1 MSTELKTELASQE
14 LTPFGGARSVGE
26 GKGGFVEVDPYKLP
40 ENKAMTDILKVLKFD
55 NKGDEEV
62 FNRLPLTD
70 RQKEQLLFD
79 TLPELKDFKK
89 IFGTNKE

>member
-26 GKGGFVEVDPYKLP
+26 DFVEVDPYKLP
-40 ENKAMTDILKVLKFD
+40 ENKALTDILKVLKFD

>member
-14 LTPFGGARSVGE
+14 LGE